1 MRTTNPLAAVAYLRV
16 STDRQEL
23 GPEAQRA
30 SIEAWARAQGVTV
43 VAWHTDAGVSGGS
56 DLDAR
61 PELAAALGSLKAHRA
76 GVLVVAKRDRIARD
90 VAIAIA
96 IERAV
101 SRLGARIAS
110 ADGVANGDTAA
121 DSFLRTILDGAAQYE
136 RALIRQRTKAA
147 LKAKRARGERAG
159 NVPFGFTAL
168 VSGAL
173 AEHEGEQAIIGHV
186 RTLRAAGLTLRGIV
200 AELARGGFVG
210 RTGRALALPQ
220 VARIARAIGDRRRVT
235 CDAR

>member
-16 STDRQEL
+16 STDDQKL

-30 SIEAWARAQGVTV
+30 SIEAWSAAHGVTV
-43 VAWHTDAGVSGGS
+43 LAWHTDAGVSGGS
-56 DLDAR
+56 DLDSR
-61 PELAAALGSLKAHRA
+61 PELAAALVSLKANRA

-96 IERAV
+96 VERAV
-101 SRLGARIAS
+101 ESTGARIAS

-136 RALIRQRTKAA
+136 RALIRQRTVAA

-159 NVPFGFTAL
+159 NVPFGYTADA
-168 VSGAL
+168 SGTL
-173 AEHEGEQAIIGHV
+173 AADPGEQAIMASV

-200 AELARGGFVG
+200 AELARVGFVG

-220 VARIARAIGDRRRVT
+220 VARIARA
-235 CDAR
+235 